1 MLFPQLNSV
10 TDDFRRVC
18 LAREEN
24 VALIVVSFRPEMG
37 EQDTRED
44 VEALIS
50 SLQLDYATVEMTV
63 LQVILTKSNP

>member
-1 MLFPQLNSV
+1 MLLPRPYLV
-10 TDDFRRVC
+10 TEDFRRVC

-24 VALIVVSFRPEMG
+24 VALVVVSFRPEAG

-50 SLQLDYATVEMTV
+50 SLQLDYPTAAMTV
-63 LQVILTKSNP
+63 LQVMLNGI

>member
-1 MLFPQLNSV
+1 M
-10 TDDFRRVC
+10 C

-24 VALIVVSFRPEMG
+24 VALVVVSFRPEVG

-50 SLQLDYATVEMTV
+50 SLQLDYPTASMTV
-63 LQVILTKSNP
+63 LQVIVTKFN